1 MSFPEIGSSV
11 AHFQILERLG
21 RGGMGVVYK
30 ARDLRLGRLVALKF
44 MTPDFS
50 AIEGSRRRFLREA
63 QAVSVLDHPNVCP
76 LYEIG
81 ETDDGQTFFAMAYC
95 RGEALRSRLSRGPLE
110 LTEAVDIAVQVADG
124 LAAAHAH
131 GIVHRDIHPGNILL
145 AAGLVK
151 LVDFGVAQLAGQTPL
166 TKEGIGV
173 GTIAYSAPEQ
183 VCGEEIGPES
193 DLWSLGIVLYEAI
206 TGRLPFLGKSI
217 PSLLLSILNA
227 PAPLQDV
234 PPAVRWVLARAL
246 AKNRKQRYSNA
257 EAMQADLLAAA
268 AELQDAETSSAS
280 RVSPG
285 PPLLHNLP
293 FSPLGELLK
302 GRNEELQEVAEDMAM
317 GGQALVLHG
326 LGGVGKTRL
335 ALEHAWRH
343 GFHYRAVLFVL
354 ADSADG
360 LNGSLAA
367 LARGDLLNLQERN
380 SPAESEALGAV
391 LRWLKEN
398 AGWLLILDNVD
409 TREAQLAVNRLLPSL
424 TGGSVLITSR
434 LRDWPAGIRRRAV
447 DRILVQQAVEF
458 LLKRTEEDRKQEPDD
473 AEQALRLAELLAGLP
488 LALEQA
494 AAYIVHTQSSLAE
507 YLSEW
512 DREGGIP
519 SWHDPAVTQ
528 YPASLAIT
536 WKRSFDQLAPRAQ
549 AILRLASFLA
559 PDPIPAAMFEAGQEL
574 LWRAAEL
581 LLEETGQEAPAR
593 GLREDL
599 AELRSL
605 SLISAQGDL
614 FTVHRLM
621 QEVVRNQIPEAR
633 RKSWVDCA
641 LALLIRYSP
650 FQADDAA
657 TWPVWDMVRP
667 HATEVLVHA
676 REQGSIQ
683 SLAEGEFLTTIGVYF
698 SAKGLP
704 AEAEP
709 LLRDALVITKR
720 CRGKDHRS
728 VAICL
733 ANLAVL
739 FRETGR
745 LAEAEAL
752 MRRAL
757 RITRACG
764 EPLHLSKQINGLAL
778 ILMDRKEWAEAEELL
793 REALARDEEDSA
805 KNGYALARDLH
816 NLALLLASAGRA
828 SEAEPVIRRSLEIS
842 YEVHEE
848 SDPRIARRTQIL
860 AGILR
865 DQGHATEAEP
875 LLRHAVEGLEQSLG
889 PYHPWTLSARK
900 DLASLTAA

>member
-44 MTPDFS
+44 MTPDFR

-110 LTEAVDIAVQVADG
+110 PTEAVDIAAQVADG

-131 GIVHRDIHPGNILL
+131 GIVHRDIHPGNILV

-173 GTIAYSAPEQ
+173 GTIAYAAPEQ
-183 VCGEEIGPES
+183 VCGEEVGPES

-206 TGRLPFLGKSI
+206 TGRLPFQSKSI

-234 PPAVRWVLARAL
+234 PSALRWVLARAL
-246 AKNRKQRYSNA
+246 AKHRKQRYPNA
-257 EAMQADLLAAA
+257 AAMQADLLAAA
-268 AELQDAETSSAS
+268 AELQDVETPSAS

-317 GGQALVLHG
+317 GGRALVLHG

-354 ADSADG
+354 ADSPDG

-367 LARGDLLNLQERN
+367 LARGDLLNLPERN
-380 SPAESEALGAV
+380 SPAETEALGAV

-512 DREGGIP
+512 EWEGGVP

-536 WKRSFDQLAPRAQ
+536 WKRSFDQLAPGAR
-549 AILRLASFLA
+549 AILRLSSLLA
-559 PDPIPAAMFEAGQEL
+559 PDPIPVGMFEPGEVGQ
-574 LWRAAEL
+574 ATEL
-581 LLEETGQEAPAR
+581 LLVETGLTVSIR
-593 GLREDL
+593 GIRDDL

-605 SLISAQGDL
+605 SLISAQGNL
-614 FTVHRLM
+614 VSVHRLM
-621 QEVVRNQIPEAR
+621 QEVVRNQIPQDR
-633 RKSWVDCA
+633 RKAWTE
-641 LALLIRYSP
+641 LALTMVSRYAP
-650 FQADDAA
+650 FNSAEAVH
-657 TWPVWDMVRP
+657 WPIWDVVRP
-667 HATEVLVHA
+667 HATEILAHA
-676 REQGSIQ
+676 REQGALRSTVA
-683 SLAEGEFLTTIGVYF
+683 SDVLTRLGGYLYG
-698 SAKGLP
+698 KGLY

-709 LLRDALVITKR
+709 LFRSSLAIEKR
-720 CRGKDHRS
+720 ISGRNHSS
-728 VAICL
+728 VAVRL

-739 FRETGR
+739 LRESGR
-745 LAEAEAL
+745 PAKAEPL
-752 MRRAL
+752 MRKAL
-757 RITRACG
+757 EITRTHG
-764 EPLHLSKQINGLAL
+764 TPLHLSKQINGLAL

-793 REALARDEEDSA
+793 REALARDEEDSVE
-805 KNGYALARDLH
+805 NGYALARDLH
-816 NLALLLASAGRA
+816 NLALLLASTGRA

-842 YEVHEE
+842 YGVHEE
-848 SDPRIARRTQIL
+848 SDPKIARRTQIL

-865 DQGHATEAEP
+865 DQGRATEAEP

-889 PYHPWTLSARK
+889 PNHPWTLSARK
-900 DLASLTAA
+900 DLACLTAA